1 MSDFA
6 AHRDRL
12 RPDDGGGPVRALLPD
27 APMGLL
33 DSYRAARRNLLEIIP
48 QKALHQPVIS
58 GRTGPQRWHML
69 MEPAAIRRVML
80 EAVEDYPKSVAT
92 RAVLQPA
99 IGDSLF
105 LAEGDHWRW
114 QRRATAPAFSARSIE
129 ALTPVMTRAAEA
141 AVERLQPSV
150 GRAANMVEHMT
161 AATFD
166 VIADVTFADG
176 EGVNREGV
184 VAALETYIDDAARMS
199 ILDVLGV
206 PASVPRPARAIAAR
220 QLGQMH
226 AETDAAIARRTV
238 RGPGPMP
245 DLLDRLLEAEDGET
259 GRRMD
264 AATLRENLLTFIV
277 AGHETTALALSWA
290 LYLCAFDQD
299 VQDALRAEARE
310 TLGGGA
316 AGASDI
322 AGLPLTRAVIE
333 EALRLYPPGAF
344 LSRTAKQNDRL
355 SAATIRP
362 GDTVM
367 IPVWAL
373 HRHRKLWDAPDAFR
387 PDRWLKG
394 PRPDRWQYLPFGDGP
409 RICIGMRF
417 ALQEATIILATLMA
431 RYRVTPVPGRDPKP
445 VMILTTR
452 PEGGVWL
459 NVERA

>member
-141 AVERLQPSV
+141 AVERLKPSV

-184 VAALETYIDDAARMS
+184 VAALETLYRRCRANEHPRRSRRPCKRSAARTRHRRAPIGS
-199 ILDVLGV
+199 DACRDGRRHRT
-206 PASVPRPARAIAAR
+206 PRPSAAP
-220 QLGQMH
+220 
-226 AETDAAIARRTV
+226 V
-238 RGPGPMP
+238 RCPTFW
-245 DLLDRLLEAEDGET
+245 T
-259 GRRMD
+259 GCLRPRM
-264 AATLRENLLTFIV
+264 AK
-277 AGHETTALALSWA
+277 
-290 LYLCAFDQD
+290 
-299 VQDALRAEARE
+299 
-310 TLGGGA
+310 
-316 AGASDI
+316 
-322 AGLPLTRAVIE
+322 
-333 EALRLYPPGAF
+333 PGAGWM
-344 LSRTAKQNDRL
+344 
-355 SAATIRP
+355 RP
-362 GDTVM
+362 RCV
-367 IPVWAL
+367 
-373 HRHRKLWDAPDAFR
+373 K
-387 PDRWLKG
+387 
-394 PRPDRWQYLPFGDGP
+394 
-409 RICIGMRF
+409 IC
-417 ALQEATIILATLMA
+417 
-431 RYRVTPVPGRDPKP
+431 
-445 VMILTTR
+445 
-452 PEGGVWL
+452 
-459 NVERA
+459 

>member
-1 MSDFA
+1 MSDTLSRTDPRLA
-6 AHRDRL
+6 GTDRL
-12 RPDDGGGPVRALLPD
+12 PVRAALPD

-48 QKALHQPVIS
+48 HRALHQPVIS

-69 MEPAAIRRVML
+69 MDPPAIRRVML
-80 EAVEDYPKSVAT
+80 EAVEEYPKSVAT

-114 QRRATAPAFSARSIE
+114 QRRATAPAFSARSID
-129 ALTPVMTRAAEA
+129 ALTPVMTRAAA
-141 AVERLQPSV
+141 AAADRLDASV

-166 VIADVTFADG
+166 VIADVTFSDDPGMDRDAL
-176 EGVNREGV
+176 VT
-184 VAALETYIDDAARMS
+184 ALERYIDEAARMS
-199 ILDVLGV
+199 ILDVLGI
-206 PASVPRPARAIAAR
+206 PASIPRPARAFAAR
-220 QLGQMH
+220 QLRQMH
-226 AETDAAIARRTV
+226 GEADAAIARRTA
-238 RGPGPMP
+238 RGSGAMP
-245 DLLDRLLEAEDGET
+245 DLLDRLLGAEDGET

-290 LYLCAFDQD
+290 LYLCAFDEA
-299 VQDALRAEARE
+299 VQSALREEAQAVLDTR
-310 TLGGGA
+310 A
-316 AGASDI
+316 AGAGDI
-322 AGLPLTRAVIE
+322 DALPITRAVVE

-344 LSRTAKQNDRL
+344 LSRTAAREDRL
-355 SAATIRP
+355 SAAAIRP

-373 HRHRKLWDAPDAFR
+373 HRHRRLWDDPDAFR
-387 PDRWLKG
+387 PGRWLGG
-394 PRPDRWQYLPFGDGP
+394 PRPDRWRYLPFGDGP

-431 RYRVTPVPGRDPKP
+431 RYRVTPVPGRAPKP

-459 NVERA
+459 NVERV